1 MMLETPRE
9 LSLMANSMRQDV
21 VRMLLPAESGHTAGP
36 LGMADVF
43 SILFFHEMKYNAAQ
57 PKWEGRDRFVL
68 SNGHICP
75 ILYAAMARAGFFPL
89 EELMTLRK
97 MGSRLQGHPSMHR
110 LPGIENSSGPLG
122 EGLAIACGMALSGK
136 MDKSEWRVYC
146 AMSDGE
152 HQEGSTWEAVMLA
165 AKYKLDNLVAVCD
178 RNFIQID
185 GGTEDVMPLG
195 DMAEKY
201 RAFGWHA
208 IEADGHDYDAMIS
221 ALDEARATKGK
232 PTMIIAKT
240 VPGKG
245 VSFAENNYKWHGVA
259 PKPEEAAKALAEL
272 EAERKKIEQSEG
284 LRETSSRG
292 SKKIEAE

>member
-1 MMLETPRE
+1 MKPDGVKQLK
-9 LSLMANSMRQDV
+9 LMANSMRQDV

-36 LGMADVF
+36 LGMADIF
-43 SILFFHEMKYNAAQ
+43 SILFFREMKLD
-57 PKWEGRDRFVL
+57 PKKPELESRDRLVL

-75 ILYAAMARAGFFPL
+75 ILYSAMARKGFFPL
-89 EELMTLRK
+89 EELSTLRK
-97 MGSRLQGHPSMHR
+97 LGSRLQGHPSKAK

-136 MDKSEWRVYC
+136 MDKAEWRVYC

-165 AKYKLDNLVAVCD
+165 NKYKLDNLVAICD
-178 RNFIQID
+178 RNHIQID
-185 GGTEDVMPLG
+185 GNTEDIMPLG
-195 DMAEKY
+195 DLASKY
-201 RAFGWHA
+201 REFGWHA
-208 IEADGHDYDAMIS
+208 IEVDGHDYGAVMR

-245 VSFAENNYKWHGVA
+245 VKMFENNYKWHGVT
-259 PKPEEAAKALAEL
+259 PKAEEAAKALAEL
-272 EAERKKIEQSEG
+272 EEERKR
-284 LRETSSRG
+284 L
-292 SKKIEAE
+292 EAE

>member
-1 MMLETPRE
+1 MKLKAVKE
-9 LSLMANSMRQDV
+9 LKLMANSMRADV
-21 VRMLLPAESGHTAGP
+21 VRMLLPAQSGHTAGP
-36 LGMADVF
+36 LGMADIF
-43 SILFFHEMKYNAAQ
+43 SILFFHEMKYDAKRPA
-57 PKWEGRDRFVL
+57 WEGRDRFVL

-75 ILYAAMARAGFFPL
+75 ILYSAMARAGFFPL
-89 EELMTLRK
+89 EELLTLRK
-97 MGSRLQGHPSMHR
+97 LGSRLQGHPSMAK

-122 EGLAIACGMALSGK
+122 EGLAIACGMALAGK
-136 MDKSEWRVYC
+136 MDKSSWRVYC

-178 RNFIQID
+178 RNYIQID
-185 GGTEDVMPLG
+185 GKTEDIMPLG

-208 IEADGHDYDAMIS
+208 ITVDGHDYAAVMA

-232 PTMIIAKT
+232 PTMIIART

-245 VSFAENNYKWHGVA
+245 VLMFENNYKWHGVA
-259 PKPEEAAKALAEL
+259 PKADEAAKALIEL
-272 EAERKKIEQSEG
+272 EAERA
-284 LRETSSRG
+284 
-292 SKKIEAE
+292 KIEAET

>member
-1 MMLETPRE
+1 MKLETAKQLR
-9 LSLMANSMRQDV
+9 LMANSMRQDV

-43 SILFFHEMKYNAAQ
+43 SVLFFHEMSYRAGE
-57 PKWEGRDRFVL
+57 PGWEGRDRFVL

-89 EELMTLRK
+89 EELSTLRK
-97 MGSRLQGHPSMHR
+97 LGSRLQGHPSMHR
-110 LPGIENSSGPLG
+110 LPGIESSSGPLG

-136 MDKSEWRVYC
+136 MDKAGWRVYC

-178 RNFIQID
+178 RNYIQID
-185 GGTEDVMPLG
+185 GNTEDIMPLG

-208 IEADGHDYDAMIS
+208 IEADGHDYA
-221 ALDEARATKGK
+221 ALMRALEGARAAKGK
-232 PTMIIAKT
+232 PTMIIART
-240 VPGKG
+240 VPGRG
-245 VSFAENNYKWHGVA
+245 VSFAENNYKWHGVT
-259 PKPEEAAKALAEL
+259 PKKEEAQKALEEL
-272 EAERKKIEQSEG
+272 EAER
-284 LRETSSRG
+284 R
-292 SKKIEAE
+292 KIEAE

>member
-1 MMLETPRE
+1 MLLESAKQ
-9 LSLMANSMRQDV
+9 LKLMANSMRQDV
-21 VRMLLPAESGHTAGP
+21 VRMLVPAASGHTAGP
-36 LGMADVF
+36 LGMADAF
-43 SILFFHEMKYNAAQ
+43 SVLFFHEMKYNAAQ

-89 EELMTLRK
+89 DELMTLRK
-97 MGSRLQGHPSMHR
+97 LGSRLQGHPSMHR

-122 EGLAIACGMALSGK
+122 EGLAIACGMALCGK
-136 MDKSEWRVYC
+136 ADKSEWRVYC

-165 AKYKLDNLVAVCD
+165 AKYKLDNLVAICD
-178 RNFIQID
+178 RNYIQID
-185 GGTEDVMPLG
+185 GSTEDVMPLG

-208 IEADGHDYDAMIS
+208 IDVDGHDYAALLS
-221 ALDEARATKGK
+221 AFDEARATKGR

-245 VSFAENNYKWHGVA
+245 VKMFENDYKWHGVA
-259 PKPEEAAKALAEL
+259 PKQEEAEKALEEL
-272 EAERKKIEQSEG
+272 EAER
-284 LRETSSRG
+284 R
-292 SKKIEAE
+292 KIEAE

>member
-1 MMLETPRE
+1 MKPKTAKE
-9 LSLMANSMRQDV
+9 LKLMANTMRADV
-21 VRMLLPAESGHTAGP
+21 VRMLLPAQSGHTAGP
-36 LGMADVF
+36 LGMADIF
-43 SILFFHEMKYNAAQ
+43 SILFFHEMKYRAGE

-75 ILYAAMARAGFFPL
+75 ILYSAMARAGFFPL
-89 EELMTLRK
+89 EELLTLRK
-97 MGSRLQGHPSMHR
+97 LGSRLQGHPSMAK

-122 EGLAIACGMALSGK
+122 EGLAIACGMALAGK
-136 MDKSEWRVYC
+136 MDKSSWRVYC

-178 RNFIQID
+178 RNYIQID
-185 GGTEDVMPLG
+185 GNTEEIMPLG

-208 IEADGHDYDAMIS
+208 ISVDGHDYAAVMA
-221 ALDEARATKGK
+221 ALDEAKATKGK
-232 PTMIIAKT
+232 PTMIIART

-245 VSFAENNYKWHGVA
+245 VSMFENNYKWHGVT
-259 PKPEEAAKALAEL
+259 PKADEAAKALEEL
-272 EAERKKIEQSEG
+272 EAERA
-284 LRETSSRG
+284 
-292 SKKIEAE
+292 KIEAET

>member
-1 MMLETPRE
+1 MLLESTKQ
-9 LSLMANSMRQDV
+9 LKLMANDMRQDV

-75 ILYAAMARAGFFPL
+75 ILYSAMARAGFFPL

-97 MGSRLQGHPSMHR
+97 MGSRLQGHPSMQK

-136 MDKSEWRVYC
+136 MDKSGWRVYC
-146 AMSDGE
+146 ATSDGE

-185 GGTEDVMPLG
+185 GNTEDVMPLS

-208 IEADGHDYDAMIS
+208 IEVDGHDYAALMS

-245 VSFAENNYKWHGVA
+245 VSFAENSYKWHGVA
-259 PKPEEAAKALAEL
+259 PKSEEAAKALVEL
-272 EAERKKIEQSEG
+272 EAEKAK
-284 LRETSSRG
+284 L
-292 SKKIEAE
+292 EAE

>member
-1 MMLETPRE
+1 MKLQTARE
-9 LSLMANSMRQDV
+9 LSLMANSMRADV
-21 VRMLLPAESGHTAGP
+21 VRMLLPAQSGHFAGP

-43 SILFFHEMKYNAAQ
+43 SVLFFHEMDYRAAE

-75 ILYAAMARAGFFPL
+75 ILYSAMARAGFFPI
-89 EELMTLRK
+89 EELSTLRK
-97 MGSRLQGHPSMHR
+97 LGSRLQGHPSR
-110 LPGIENSSGPLG
+110 AKLPGIENSSGPLG
-122 EGLAIACGMALSGK
+122 EGLAIACGMALAGK
-136 MDKSEWRVYC
+136 MDKSTWRVYC

-165 AKYKLDNLVAVCD
+165 AKYKLDNLVAICD

-185 GGTEDVMPLG
+185 GKTEDIMPLG

-208 IEADGHDYDAMIS
+208 IDVDGHDYAALMR

-245 VSFAENNYKWHGVA
+245 VSFAENDYKWHGVA
-259 PKPEEAAKALAEL
+259 PKSEEAAKALSELAE
-272 EAERKKIEQSEG
+272 ERKRLEVEKE
-284 LRETSSRG
+284 
-292 SKKIEAE
+292 

>member
-1 MMLETPRE
+1 MKLDDAKG
-9 LSLMANSMRQDV
+9 LALMANSMRQDV
-21 VRMLLPAESGHTAGP
+21 VRMLLPAASGHFAGP

-43 SILFFHEMKYNAAQ
+43 SVLFFHEMSYRASE
-57 PKWEGRDRFVL
+57 PSWEGRDRFVL

-75 ILYAAMARAGFFPL
+75 ILYSAMARAGFFPVD
-89 EELMTLRK
+89 ELLTLRK
-97 MGSRLQGHPSMHR
+97 LGSRLQGHPSR
-110 LPGIENSSGPLG
+110 AKLPGIETSSGPLG
-122 EGLAIACGMALSGK
+122 EGLSIACGMALAGK
-136 MDKSEWRVYC
+136 MDGRAWRVYC

-185 GGTEDVMPLG
+185 GRTEDVMPLG
-195 DMAEKY
+195 DLAEKY

-208 IEADGHDYDAMIS
+208 IEADGHDYAAIMR
-221 ALDEARATKGK
+221 ALDEARETKGK
-232 PTMIIAKT
+232 PTMIIART

-259 PKPEEAAKALAEL
+259 PKQEEADKALSEL
-272 EAERKKIEQSEG
+272 EAARA
-284 LRETSSRG
+284 
-292 SKKIEAE
+292 KIEAE

>member
-1 MMLETPRE
+1 MKLRTAKE

-21 VRMLLPAESGHTAGP
+21 VRMLVPAGSGHTAGP
-36 LGMADVF
+36 LGMADIF

-89 EELMTLRK
+89 EELSTLRK

-110 LPGIENSSGPLG
+110 LPGIESSSGPLG

-136 MDKSEWRVYC
+136 MGGAEWRVYC

-178 RNFIQID
+178 RNCIQID
-185 GGTEDVMPLG
+185 GSTEDVMPLS

-208 IEADGHDYDAMIS
+208 IDVDGHDYAALMA

-245 VSFAENNYKWHGVA
+245 VSFAENSYKWHGVT
-259 PKPEEAAKALAEL
+259 PKPDEGKRALDEL
-272 EAERKKIEQSEG
+272 EAERKKLEQE
-284 LRETSSRG
+284 
-292 SKKIEAE
+292 

>member
-1 MMLETPRE
+1 MKLETARE
-9 LSLMANSMRQDV
+9 LKFMANSMRQDV

-75 ILYAAMARAGFFPL
+75 ILYSAMARAGFFPL
-89 EELMTLRK
+89 DELMTLRK
-97 MGSRLQGHPSMHR
+97 MESRLQGHPSMHK

-136 MDKSEWRVYC
+136 MDKSGWRVYC
-146 AMSDGE
+146 ATSDGE

-178 RNFIQID
+178 RNYIQID

-208 IEADGHDYDAMIS
+208 IDVDGHDYDAIMR
-221 ALDEARATKGK
+221 ALDEARKTKGK
-232 PTMIIAKT
+232 PTMIIART
-240 VPGKG
+240 MPGKG
-245 VSFAENNYKWHGVA
+245 VSFAENNYKWHGVV
-259 PKPEEAAKALAEL
+259 PKSEEAAKALAEL
-272 EAERKKIEQSEG
+272 DAERKK
-284 LRETSSRG
+284 L
-292 SKKIEAE
+292 EAE

>member
-1 MMLETPRE
+1 MKLESSKQ
-9 LSLMANSMRQDV
+9 LALMANSMRQDV
-21 VRMLLPAESGHTAGP
+21 IRMLVPAASGHTAGP
-36 LGMADVF
+36 LGMADIF

-75 ILYAAMARAGFFPL
+75 ILYSAMARAGFFPL
-89 EELMTLRK
+89 EELSTLRK
-97 MGSRLQGHPSMHR
+97 LGSRLQGHPSMAK

-122 EGLAIACGMALSGK
+122 EGLAIACGMALSGR
-136 MDKSEWRVYC
+136 MDKADWRVYC
-146 AMSDGE
+146 ATSDGE

-165 AKYKLDNLVAVCD
+165 AKYKLDNLVAICD
-178 RNFIQID
+178 RNGIQID
-185 GGTEDVMPLG
+185 GKTEDVMPLL

-208 IEADGHDYDAMIS
+208 IEVDGHDYAAIMR

-245 VSFAENNYKWHGVA
+245 VSFMENDYKWHGVA
-259 PKPEEAAKALAEL
+259 PKPDDAAKALAEL
-272 EAERKKIEQSEG
+272 EAERAKIEQSEG
-284 LRETSSRG
+284 LRGTSGLG
-292 SKKIEAE
+292 SKRIGAE

>member
-1 MMLETPRE
+1 MKLKSVRE

-21 VRMLLPAESGHTAGP
+21 IRMLVPAASGHTAGP

-43 SILFFHEMKYNAAQ
+43 SILFFHEMNYDAKKPA
-57 PKWEGRDRFVL
+57 WSGRDRFVL

-75 ILYAAMARAGFFPL
+75 VLYSSMARAGYFPL

-97 MGSRLQGHPSMHR
+97 LGSRLQGHPSMYK

-122 EGLAIACGMALSGK
+122 EGLAIASGIALAGK
-136 MDKSEWRVYC
+136 MDGCKWRVYC
-146 AMSDGE
+146 ATSDGE

-178 RNFIQID
+178 RNYIQID
-185 GGTEDVMPLG
+185 GGTEEIMPLL

-201 RAFGWHA
+201 RSFGWHA
-208 IEADGHDYDAMIS
+208 ITVDGHDYE
-221 ALDEARATKGK
+221 ALMRAYDEAKKTKGK
-232 PTMIIAKT
+232 PTMIIANT

-245 VSFAENNYKWHGVA
+245 VSFIEGDYKWHGKA
-259 PKPEEAAKALAEL
+259 PNQEEADRAIAEL
-272 EAERKKIEQSEG
+272 EEERKKIEAG
-284 LRETSSRG
+284 
-292 SKKIEAE
+292 K

>member
-1 MMLETPRE
+1 MLLETVRE
-9 LSLMANSMRQDV
+9 LSLMANSMRADV
-21 VRMLLPAESGHTAGP
+21 VRMLVPAESGHTAGP

-43 SILFFHEMKYNAAQ
+43 SILFFHEMNYNASQ

-75 ILYAAMARAGFFPL
+75 ILYSAMARAGFFPL
-89 EELMTLRK
+89 EELSTLRK
-97 MGSRLQGHPSMHR
+97 LGSRLQGHPSMHK

-122 EGLAIACGMALSGK
+122 EGLAIACGMALAGK
-136 MDKSEWRVYC
+136 LDKTEWRVYC

-165 AKYKLDNLVAVCD
+165 AKYKLDNLVAICD

-185 GGTEDVMPLG
+185 GNTEEIMPLS

-208 IEADGHDYDAMIS
+208 ITVDGHDYAAVMH
-221 ALDEARATKGK
+221 ALREARAMKGK

-245 VSFAENNYKWHGVA
+245 VSFAENNFKWHGVT
-259 PKPEEAAKALAEL
+259 PKPDEGKRALAEL
-272 EAERKKIEQSEG
+272 EAERKKLE
-284 LRETSSRG
+284 
-292 SKKIEAE
+292 EAE

>member
-1 MMLETPRE
+1 
-9 LSLMANSMRQDV
+9 
-21 VRMLLPAESGHTAGP
+21 
-36 LGMADVF
+36 MADVF
-43 SILFFHEMKYNAAQ
+43 SALFFHEMKYDAKRPDWA
-57 PKWEGRDRFVL
+57 GRDRFVL

-75 ILYAAMARAGFFPL
+75 ILYAAMARAGFFPI
-89 EELMTLRK
+89 EELSTLRK
-97 MGSRLQGHPSMHR
+97 LGSRLQGHPSMQK

-122 EGLAIACGMALSGK
+122 EGLSIACGMALAGK
-136 MDKSEWRVYC
+136 MGKADWRVYC

-178 RNFIQID
+178 RNYIQID
-185 GGTEDVMPLG
+185 GGTEDVMPLS

-208 IEADGHDYDAMIS
+208 VDVDGHDIG
-221 ALDEARATKGK
+221 ALLRALGEARATKGK

-245 VSFAENNYKWHGVA
+245 VHFLENNYKWHGVT
-259 PKPEEAAKALAEL
+259 PKPDEGRRALEEL
-272 EAERKKIEQSEG
+272 EAEREKIEQSDG
-284 LRETSSRG
+284 LEETSSQG

>member
-1 MMLETPRE
+1 MKLESIKQ
-9 LSLMANSMRQDV
+9 LKIMANSMRSDV
-21 VRMLLPAESGHTAGP
+21 VRMLVPAESGHTAGP

-43 SILFFHEMKYNAAQ
+43 SILFFHEMKYKADQ
-57 PKWEGRDRFVL
+57 PNWEERDRFVL

-75 ILYAAMARAGFFPL
+75 ILYSAMARAGYFPL
-89 EELMTLRK
+89 EELSTLRK
-97 MGSRLQGHPSMHR
+97 LGSRLQGHPSR
-110 LPGIENSSGPLG
+110 LKLPGIENSSGPLG
-122 EGLAIACGMALSGK
+122 EGLAIACGMALAGK
-136 MDKSEWRVYC
+136 TDKTEWRIYC

-165 AKYKLDNLVAVCD
+165 AKYKLDNLVAICD
-178 RNFIQID
+178 RNYIQID
-185 GGTEDVMPLG
+185 GNTEDIMPLS

-208 IEADGHDYDAMIS
+208 ITVDGHDYAALIA

-245 VSFAENNYKWHGVA
+245 VSFAENNYKWHGVT
-259 PKPEEAAKALAEL
+259 PKPDEGKLALDEL
-272 EAERKKIEQSEG
+272 EAARKRLEQE
-284 LRETSSRG
+284 
-292 SKKIEAE
+292 